1 MVLQRYHFF
10 LPPCH
15 IPWQSTHE
23 YNKPPV
29 FRKYLWKTRG
39 FYLWLVN
46 VTTLVNSKRIEFG
59 SAEELSQRNT
69 ETIAELL
76 YVDRAGV
83 LAFAEK
89 NALDGGLG
97 NTGYFAHLVGRYII
111 LLAKL
116 ADADGDNFLCVHIG
130 IPRFLIFTGIV
141 AQRLNIFK

>member
-1 MVLQRYHFF
+1 MVA
-10 LPPCH
+10 
-15 IPWQSTHE
+15 
-23 YNKPPV
+23 
-29 FRKYLWKTRG
+29 
-39 FYLWLVN
+39 LVN
-46 VTTLVNSKRIEFG
+46 GQRIEFG
-59 SAEELSQRNT
+59 SAEELSQCNA

-97 NTGYFAHLVGRYII
+97 HTRYLTHLVGRYIV
-111 LLAKL
+111 LLTKL
-116 ADADGDNFLCVHIG
+116 PNAAGDNFLSVHIG